1 MLRLFVGL
9 EIAAPIKAE
18 LAKISSGLPE
28 ASWIV
33 PENLHMTLNFIGD
46 VNECVAEDIDVALRG
61 IEAASFD
68 LTIKG
73 VGYFESRNKV
83 RAVWAGV
90 AAEPDL
96 RHLHAKVAQA
106 LILAG
111 QELEHRKF
119 RPHVTLARL
128 KRVPVTAVAGYL
140 EAQAELL
147 LPPYSVDYFTLFRS
161 HLGHAGAAYE
171 ALARYQL
178 NAS

>member
-1 MLRLFVGL
+1 VVDASRGQ
-9 EIAAPIKAE
+9 IK
-18 LAKISSGLPE
+18 SSLPE

-68 LTIKG
+68 LTITG

-111 QELEHRKF
+111 QEPEHRKF